1 MGSSHPGFALV
12 ASGWFGWDDVDY
24 GGDAAEGSVDVV
36 GFAADGAG
44 GHAGGD
50 DRGFDA
56 AEVQVGEGPVAG
68 EVEVGE
74 VGVAGGEAR
83 GGGAGEAEDV
93 EFGGV
98 DVDAEELGV
107 EVGLGGVVDAFD

>member
-1 MGSSHPGFALV
+1 MGRRFWGNGV
-12 ASGWFGWDDVDY
+12 DD
-24 GGDAAEGSVDVV
+24 GSDAAECAVDVA

-74 VGVAGGEAR
+74 VGVAGGEAPRWRSR
-83 GGGAGEAEDV
+83 GG
-93 EFGGV
+93 
-98 DVDAEELGV
+98 
-107 EVGLGGVVDAFD
+107 